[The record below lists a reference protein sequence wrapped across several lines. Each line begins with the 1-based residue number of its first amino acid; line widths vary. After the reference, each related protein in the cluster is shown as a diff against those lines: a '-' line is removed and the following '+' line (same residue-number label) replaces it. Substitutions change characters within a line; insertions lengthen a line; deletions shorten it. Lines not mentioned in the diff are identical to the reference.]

1 MAVHF
6 SGQHIYVQFID
17 DTKGVT
23 LAAAST
29 RRGKED
35 TSAPKLSAN
44 VAGATAIGAE
54 AARAAKSKA
63 IESVVFDRSGARY
76 HGKLKALA
84 DAARSGGLKF

>member
-23 LAAAST
+23 LVAAST
-29 RRGKED
+29 RRAKGD
-35 TSAPKLSAN
+35 SSLPKLAAN
-44 VAGATAIGAE
+44 IAGATALGAE
-54 AARAAKSKA
+54 AARAARSKD